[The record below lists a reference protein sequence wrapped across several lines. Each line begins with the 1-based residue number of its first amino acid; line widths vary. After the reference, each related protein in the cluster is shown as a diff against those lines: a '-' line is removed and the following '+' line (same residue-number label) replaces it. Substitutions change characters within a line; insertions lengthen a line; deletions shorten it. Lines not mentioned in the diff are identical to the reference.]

1 MSLPLPSSG
10 FSVLQFVVFPKLARL
25 DRLPPVRV
33 VAVPVDRFLDGL
45 VEGTLRRPA
54 HHLADLGRVDRMA
67 AYMAG
72 PVGNF
77 LDQGVRLAERVED
90 QVGDV
95 EYGFFNARA

>member
-45 VEGTLRRPA
+45 VEGALRGPA
-54 HHLADLGRVDRMA
+54 HHLADLGRVDRMP
-67 AYMAG
+67 AYMAV
-72 PVGNF
+72 PAGNF
-77 LDQGVRLAERVED
+77 LDQGERLDQRVRELVRD
-90 QVGDV
+90 D
-95 EYGFFNARA
+95 EYGLC